1 MGYSLD
7 FSLHGI
13 LAICSGSILSVFNPS
28 DLSDFEYERNDQTFE
43 ESKKAYKEESIIP
56 WEFLENKE
64 SEKDLKIKINLNHEV
79 KSVVFHSKGDYLATI
94 CPEAG
99 QGDIVIVHSLEKA
112 SSERPFNKA
121 KSDVSKVVF
130 HPSKPI
136 LFIMTKKNVFIYNLQ
151 KQMLVKKLI
160 SGMFVFN

>member
-7 FSLHGI
+7 FSLQGI
-13 LAICSGSILSVFNPS
+13 LAICSGSTLSVFNPS
-28 DLSDFEYERNDQTFE
+28 DLSDFEYEKNDQTFE
-43 ESKKAYKEESIIP
+43 ESKNAYKEGGITP
-56 WEFLENKE
+56 WEFLENNE
-64 SEKDLKIKINLNHEV
+64 SEKDLKIKINFNNEV
-79 KSVVFHSKGDYLATI
+79 KYVAFHAKGDYFTTV

-136 LFIMTKKNVFIYNLQ
+136 LFIMTKKNVFVYNLQ
-151 KQMLVKKLI
+151 KQMLIKKLI
-160 SGMFVFN
+160 SGSVCV

>member
-1 MGYSLD
+1 M
-7 FSLHGI
+7 
-13 LAICSGSILSVFNPS
+13 
-28 DLSDFEYERNDQTFE
+28 E
-43 ESKKAYKEESIIP
+43 ESKNSYKEESLIP
-56 WEFLENKE
+56 WEFFENKE
-64 SEKDLKIKINLNHEV
+64 NEKDLKIKINFKNEV
-79 KSVVFHSKGDYLATI
+79 KYVVFHAKGDYLATI

-112 SSERPFNKA
+112 SSERPFNKS

-136 LFIMTKKNVFIYNLQ
+136 LFIMTKKNVFVYNLQ

-160 SGMFVFN
+160 SGIDVLNK